1 MAGHVFENFIMNTTT
16 IAILN
21 TCDWGSTGK
30 IAKGLHQYLT
40 DKGFKTLFCYGRG
53 EKRDDENC
61 FRFCSNLEVG
71 FHYVDTKI
79 TGRLNASSK
88 AATKRLIAR
97 LRKLGVKEIYIVNLH
112 GHVLN
117 EKMFLNYLINDDVHV
132 VYIMADES
140 AFLGNCTYRSGC
152 KAFVNECVNCPGIE
166 GLARLLCPNASHKA
180 FLEKK
185 AAYERMKYI
194 TFVGPEFVI
203 LVANTSPLLEG
214 KRLEIVDE
222 AIDVSVNV
230 PRNTKD
236 LRKKLGIKD
245 DQIVIGC
252 VAPYS
257 YPRKGVRY
265 LVEAARKLEN
275 DVRFVF
281 VQVGFDIKNKSFLPK
296 NYIPIGYVNGQ
307 QLLTEYYSLADLFV
321 FPSLH
326 DTMPNAC
333 LEALSCGSPL
343 LCFNTSGMPYMADE
357 TVMTLVESGNVDQ
370 MVEVIRKTKKKDET
384 IINTCR
390 NYALKRFDNQKY
402 FERLVSIMKSMRNN

>member
-1 MAGHVFENFIMNTTT
+1 MSKFDKNAIMNHTT
-16 IAILN
+16 IIN

-30 IAKGLHQYLT
+30 IAKGLQQYLT
-40 DKGFKTLFCYGRG
+40 NRGFKTLFCYGRG
-53 EKRDDENC
+53 VKRDDEEC
-61 FRFCSNLEVG
+61 FRFCSNFEVG
-71 FHYVDTKI
+71 LHYVDTRL

-97 LRKLGVKEIYIVNLH
+97 LRQLDVKEIYIVNLH

-117 EKMFLNYLINDDVHV
+117 EKIFMDYLINNDIHV

-140 AFLGNCTYRSGC
+140 AFLGNCVYRSGC
-152 KAFVNECVNCPGIE
+152 EAYLNGCVSCPNLR
-166 GLARLLCPNASHKA
+166 GLAKLLYHNASHKA
-180 FLEKK
+180 FQIKK
-185 AAYERMKYI
+185 TAYERLNNI

-203 LVANTSPLLEG
+203 LAAKISPLLVG

-222 AIDVSVNV
+222 AIDVSVNI
-230 PRNTKD
+230 PRDTSD

-245 DQIVIGC
+245 DEIVIGC

-265 LVEAARKLEN
+265 LVEAARRLEN
-275 DVRFVF
+275 DPRFVF
-281 VQVGFDIKNKSFLPK
+281 VQVGFDVKDKSFLPN

-307 QLLTEYYSLADLFV
+307 RQLSEYYSLADLFV

-343 LCFNTSGMPYMADE
+343 MCFNTSGMPYMADE
-357 TVMTLVESGNVDQ
+357 TVMTLVEARNVDQ
-370 MVEVIRKTKKKDET
+370 MVEVILNTKKKDAD
-384 IINTCR
+384 IINICR
-390 NYALKRFDNQKY
+390 SYALKRFDNQKY
-402 FERLVSIMKSMRNN
+402 FKKLAEIMNSMDNK

>member
-1 MAGHVFENFIMNTTT
+1 MF
-16 IAILN
+16 AIIN

-30 IAKGLHQYLT
+30 IAKGLQQYLQS
-40 DKGFKTLFCYGRG
+40 DGEKTIFCYGRG
-53 EKRDDENC
+53 EKRDDEER
-61 FRFCSNLEVG
+61 FRFCTKMDVG
-71 FHYVDTKI
+71 VHYANTKI

-88 AATKRLIAR
+88 TATKKLIAR
-97 LRKLGVKEIYIVNLH
+97 LRKLSVKEIYLVNLH

-117 EKMFLNYLINDDVHV
+117 EKLFLDYLVNDGIHV

-140 AFLGNCTYRSGC
+140 AFLGNCVYRSGC
-152 KAFVNECVNCPGIE
+152 EAYINECTNCPRTE
-166 GLARLLCPNASHKA
+166 GVAKLLYPNASHKA
-180 FLEKK
+180 FRIKK
-185 AAYERMKYI
+185 AAYERIKDI

-203 LVANTSPLLEG
+203 SAAKTSPMMEG
-214 KRLEIVDE
+214 KRFEIVDE
-222 AIDVSVNV
+222 AIDVSANV
-230 PRNTKD
+230 PRDTTA
-236 LRKKLGIKD
+236 LRKQLGIKD
-245 DQIVIGC
+245 GQIVIGC

-275 DVRFVF
+275 DARFVF
-281 VQVGFDIKNKSFLPK
+281 VQVGFDIKDKSFLPK

-321 FPSLH
+321 FPSMH

-333 LEALSCGSPL
+333 LEALSCGTPL
-343 LCFNTSGMPYMADE
+343 LCFNTSGMPYMADD
-357 TVMTLVESGNVDQ
+357 TVMTLVEPGNVDQ
-370 MVEVIRKTKKKDET
+370 MVEVIQKTKKKDEA

-402 FERLVSIMKSMRNN
+402 FERLVSIMRSMCDN